1 MKFCSECGSRLEE
14 GLKFCPECGTRTGG
28 PDLPAEKK
36 LFELSWSGMMFNS
49 GRTYILTEKNGVNVI
64 SVRLEGVSRKDA
76 KTFEVGAGFVREL
89 FDILES
95 GNVAS
100 WNGFNKSARNVMDGD
115 RFSFYASL
123 PDGKTVSANGYM
135 SWPEGYG
142 AVSRRVTELFI
153 GEYEK
158 HFPNYRRALEKYV
171 KEELLSKNE
180 DLTDGRQFGFGF
192 ISGGEGW
199 FSYGEGD
206 LPEGVAA
213 YVIGNFHK
221 TDRKRA
227 DRDMAVIFVKKDKTD
242 DGKTVTGLTLRL
254 YTADDALNVTETDS
268 ATLAGNILKCESLN
282 ARFFI
287 KPVGMIDDGSPV
299 SLGFNMTEGF
309 RVSSKPT
316 RHTLHLFS
324 FDGERWSVE
333 FSDITDEG
341 SPEQF
346 VRTMRRLGYIKTAD
360 QWEKDPSVTTV
371 DPSEVNGVLTV
382 GAFGSFNGFYDKL
395 IQTPKGEPVDGYTVK
410 GYIQR
415 M

>member
-142 AVSRRVTELFI
+142 AVSRQVTELFI
-153 GEYEK
+153 G
-158 HFPNYRRALEKYV
+158 
-171 KEELLSKNE
+171 
-180 DLTDGRQFGFGF
+180 
-192 ISGGEGW
+192 
-199 FSYGEGD
+199 
-206 LPEGVAA
+206 
-213 YVIGNFHK
+213 
-221 TDRKRA
+221 
-227 DRDMAVIFVKKDKTD
+227 
-242 DGKTVTGLTLRL
+242 
-254 YTADDALNVTETDS
+254 
-268 ATLAGNILKCESLN
+268 
-282 ARFFI
+282 
-287 KPVGMIDDGSPV
+287 
-299 SLGFNMTEGF
+299 
-309 RVSSKPT
+309 
-316 RHTLHLFS
+316 
-324 FDGERWSVE
+324 
-333 FSDITDEG
+333 
-341 SPEQF
+341 
-346 VRTMRRLGYIKTAD
+346 
-360 QWEKDPSVTTV
+360 
-371 DPSEVNGVLTV
+371 
-382 GAFGSFNGFYDKL
+382 
-395 IQTPKGEPVDGYTVK
+395 
-410 GYIQR
+410 
-415 M
+415 